1 MADFYNQDMEVC
13 KEEEAQYALLDINEY
28 NGLRKVLRLYREQK
42 GEKTHK
48 SDSRYKVLEQQTYKH
63 QDDRTKFVGWRTTL
77 LTPYF
82 GDLDYGDVEVLV
94 QGDLEA
100 YLGVIRFY
108 TDTFGVNAMETK
120 ISMEIQ
126 NYRYGKL
133 EESDY
138 GIFYANLRYNGR
150 NNAYELQI
158 KSIRRIPLDL
168 ITNIE

>member
-1 MADFYNQDMEVC
+1 M
-13 KEEEAQYALLDINEY
+13 LLFVEFS
-28 NGLRKVLRLYREQK
+28 E
-42 GEKTHK
+42 EKTHK

-63 QDDRTKFVGWRTTL
+63 QDERTKFMGWQTTL

-82 GDLDYGDVEVLV
+82 GDLEYEDVEVLV

-126 NYRYGKL
+126 NYRLGKL

-138 GIFYANLRYNGR
+138 GIFFSNLRYNGR
-150 NNAYELQI
+150 NNVYELQI

-168 ITNIE
+168 ISNIE